1 MNDSQLL
8 ALEPLVD
15 QGAAERRVRGVV
27 ALRELVRLRVAQA
40 SEQQAFA
47 LSQLAKVREA
57 KDRDAVDARSLPLHA
72 VIKDQFKRVPA

>member
-8 ALEPLVD
+8 ALETLVD
-15 QGAAERRVRGVV
+15 HRQSEQRVRGLV
-27 ALRELVRLRVAQA
+27 ALSELVRLRVAQA

-47 LSQLAKVREA
+47 SSQLAKVREA
-57 KDRDAVDARSLPLHA
+57 EGRDALDARSLPLHA